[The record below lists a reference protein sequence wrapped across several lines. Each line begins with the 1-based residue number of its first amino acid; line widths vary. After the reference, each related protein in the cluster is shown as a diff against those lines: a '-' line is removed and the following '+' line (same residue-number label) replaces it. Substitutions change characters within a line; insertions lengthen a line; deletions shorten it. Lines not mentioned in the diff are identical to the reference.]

1 MVNTILTKSVNI
13 FYMDTDNDLV
23 KAIAGEMERRN
34 MGVREAARVIGV
46 SHPTLMK
53 ALAGDKI
60 TFEFAESLSKFLRL
74 STENVLRLAGLLPRL
89 APGSEYYEKLI
100 HKINSMSE
108 EDKEHLMN
116 YIDFL
121 LSKQG

>member
-1 MVNTILTKSVNI
+1 
-13 FYMDTDNDLV
+13 MDTDNDLV